1 MGTLSFALLWLLAQ
15 QALCF
20 VAQQSHPTPTALD
33 ELNAQGWTPKPTE
46 APAWNHLGLMPERE
60 LFGRAAGSATACAYW
75 SGNAAH
81 PVYCFN
87 GGNCAWWTSE
97 HYLACCSTD
106 TAGSFITSANCAPA
120 TGCVPY
126 SVNWL
131 SASITHVVTTLN
143 NVLCPAMYP
152 ECYTGYVTV
161 SHSATTY
168 SFYSCYTSS
177 ATYDFLDSITT
188 SSGNL
193 TTFTIQAAISISTIS
208 TTTTSSTIITSST
221 TTTSSTITTSSTT
234 TNPILKPVTPIPT
247 PVPPPPPHPNSGPI
261 AGRVVGGLAGIA
273 LIGGVIWFMVRRK
286 RTQREEAG
294 MPEIS
299 YHPRS

>member
-106 TAGSFITSANCAPA
+106 TAGSFIT
-120 TGCVPY
+120 T
-126 SVNWL
+126 
-131 SASITHVVTTLN
+131 
-143 NVLCPAMYP
+143 
-152 ECYTGYVTV
+152 
-161 SHSATTY
+161 
-168 SFYSCYTSS
+168 
-177 ATYDFLDSITT
+177 TYDFLDSITT

-299 YHPRS
+299 YHP